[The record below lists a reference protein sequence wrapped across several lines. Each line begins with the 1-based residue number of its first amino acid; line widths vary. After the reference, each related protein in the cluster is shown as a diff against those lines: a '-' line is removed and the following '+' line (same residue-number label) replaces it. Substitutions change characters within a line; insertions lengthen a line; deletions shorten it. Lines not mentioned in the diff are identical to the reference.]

1 MVKLRSSDWLVPV
14 SLIMLS
20 FVPAVAGAAR
30 LAQLAGGSAITPENA
45 RFFAAPLPVVLH
57 IPASIVY
64 SILGAFQFSPG
75 VRRRWR
81 GWHRTAGR
89 ILIPCAM
96 VVAVSGL
103 WMTLSYPWP
112 EGDGELLYV
121 LRLVFGS
128 AMLLSVILG
137 VNAIRRRKFQLH
149 GAWMIRAYA
158 IALGAGTQVLTH
170 LPWFVLV
177 DGRPGELPRAIMMG
191 AGWAINVAV
200 AEWIIRSRTV
210 SSQISFTTL
219 ERFPM
224 SPSYRALMALLLVL
238 PSVASAIVILVARG

>member
-1 MVKLRSSDWLVPV
+1 MRASNRSISSVMTVKLRWSDWLVPA
-14 SLIMLS
+14 SLIVLS

-45 RFFAAPLPVVLH
+45 RFLTAPLPVFLH

-64 SILGAFQFSPG
+64 SILGSFQFLPG
-75 VRRRWR
+75 LRCRWPR
-81 GWHRTAGR
+81 WHRAAGR

-96 VVAVSGL
+96 VVALSGL

-112 EGDGELLYV
+112 AGDGELVYV

-128 AMLLSVILG
+128 AMLLCILRG
-137 VNAIRRRKFQLH
+137 VNAIRRRNFPLH

-177 DGRPGELPRAIMMG
+177 DRGPGELPRALMMG
-191 AGWAINVAV
+191 AGWAINVLV
-200 AEWIIRSRTV
+200 AEWIIRGRTAHPK
-210 SSQISFTTL
+210 TMLAT
-219 ERFPM
+219 
-224 SPSYRALMALLLVL
+224 A
-238 PSVASAIVILVARG
+238 G